1 MDREQQWQAIAAE
14 RTSLADLLEDR
25 PPADWDRPSLCAD
38 WRVRDV
44 VAHLIV
50 AADLRP
56 LPATIELIR
65 AGGSFNRMVRDSARR
80 RADRQP
86 GTLLAEL
93 RAVSDARRVPPGT
106 GPENLLMD
114 VLVHG
119 QDIAIPLGL
128 DRPMP
133 VAAARAA
140 ADRLWAIGFP
150 FHARRRFGGYRLAA
164 TDTDWTRG
172 DGPAVEGP
180 IDALLLLLAGR
191 TASLPRLAG
200 DGATELSTRLSARG
214 PTT

>member
-1 MDREQQWQAIAAE
+1 MDREQVWQAIAAE
-14 RTSLADLLEDR
+14 RAAIADLLEAR
-25 PPADWDRPSLCAD
+25 PPADWDRQSLCTE

-50 AADLRP
+50 AAELSP
-56 LPATIELIR
+56 LPAAIELVR
-65 AGGSFNRMVRDSARR
+65 AGGSFHRMVRDSARR
-80 RADRQP
+80 RADRQI
-86 GTLLAEL
+86 GVLLADL
-93 RAVSDARRVPPGT
+93 RAVSGARRVPPGT

-119 QDIAIPLGL
+119 QDIAVPLGL

-133 VAAARAA
+133 LAAARAA
-140 ADRLWAIGFP
+140 ADRLWVVGFP

-191 TASLPRLAG
+191 TAALPRLTG
-200 DGATELSTRLSARG
+200 DGAADLTARLSASG
-214 PTT
+214 PAT